1 MNKLLNYSFA
11 EEVANVITHG
21 LAFLASLLMFF
32 YFIDIIP
39 LEYSYGQKTA
49 IIIYSLTLMLM
60 FLSSTLYHAANNP
73 LAKQFLKRLDHCS
86 IYLLIAGTYTPLLTI
101 FIPGTMS
108 IIILAAV
115 WLMAVIGI
123 FFKIFF
129 IGRFKKISIT
139 TYLLMGW
146 LGVLLI
152 NKINKVLDPAGI
164 YLILAGGIAYSVGV
178 VFYINK
184 RIPFNHAIWHCFVIM
199 GALSHCWF
207 IAKYVLQGT

>member
-1 MNKLLNYSFA
+1 MNKLLNYTFA

-21 LAFLASLLMFF
+21 LAFLASLLVFF

-73 LAKQFLKRLDHCS
+73 SVKQFLKRLDHCS

-108 IIILAAV
+108 IIILVAV

-152 NKINKVLDPAGI
+152 NKINKVLDPAGL

-199 GALSHCWF
+199 GAFIHCWF
-207 IAKYVLQGT
+207 IAENVLLVI

>member
-1 MNKLLNYSFA
+1 MDKLLNYTFA

-21 LAFLASLLMFF
+21 LAFLASLLVFF

-60 FLSSTLYHAANNP
+60 FLSSTLYHAVNNP
-73 LAKQFLKRLDHCS
+73 SVKQFLKRLDHCS

-123 FFKIFF
+123 FFKMF
-129 IGRFKKISIT
+129 
-139 TYLLMGW
+139 L
-146 LGVLLI
+146 
-152 NKINKVLDPAGI
+152 
-164 YLILAGGIAYSVGV
+164 
-178 VFYINK
+178 
-184 RIPFNHAIWHCFVIM
+184 
-199 GALSHCWF
+199 
-207 IAKYVLQGT
+207 

>member
-21 LAFLASLLMFF
+21 LAFLASL
-32 YFIDIIP
+32 
-39 LEYSYGQKTA
+39 
-49 IIIYSLTLMLM
+49 LM

-152 NKINKVLDPAGI
+152 NKINKVLDPAGL

>member
-1 MNKLLNYSFA
+1 MNKLLNYTFA

-21 LAFLASLLMFF
+21 LAFLASLLVFF

-73 LAKQFLKRLDHCS
+73 SVKQFLKRLDHCS

-108 IIILAAV
+108 IIILVAV

-152 NKINKVLDPAGI
+152 NKINKVLDPAGL

-184 RIPFNHAIWHCFVIM
+184 HIPFNHAIWHCFVIM
-199 GALSHCWF
+199 GAFIHCWF
-207 IAKYVLQGT
+207 IAENVLLVI

>member
-101 FIPGTMS
+101 FISGTIS

-152 NKINKVLDPAGI
+152 NKINKVLDPAGL

>member
-1 MNKLLNYSFA
+1 MDKLLNYTFA

-21 LAFLASLLMFF
+21 LAFLASLLVFF

-73 LAKQFLKRLDHCS
+73 SVKQFLKRLDHCS

-108 IIILAAV
+108 IIILVAV

-152 NKINKVLDPAGI
+152 NKINKVLDPAGL

-184 RIPFNHAIWHCFVIM
+184 HIPFNHAIWHCFVIM
-199 GALSHCWF
+199 GAFIHCWF
-207 IAKYVLQGT
+207 IAENVLLVI

>member
-21 LAFLASLLMFF
+21 LAFLASLLVFF

-60 FLSSTLYHAANNP
+60 FLSSTLYHAVNNP

-108 IIILAAV
+108 IIILVAV

-152 NKINKVLDPAGI
+152 NKINKVLDPAGL
-164 YLILAGGIAYSVGV
+164 YLILAGGIAYSIGV

-199 GALSHCWF
+199 GAFIHCWF
-207 IAKYVLQGT
+207 IAENVLLVI

>member
-101 FIPGTMS
+101 FISGTIS

-115 WLMAVIGI
+115 WLMAVIG
-123 FFKIFF
+123 
-129 IGRFKKISIT
+129 
-139 TYLLMGW
+139 
-146 LGVLLI
+146 
-152 NKINKVLDPAGI
+152 
-164 YLILAGGIAYSVGV
+164 
-178 VFYINK
+178 
-184 RIPFNHAIWHCFVIM
+184 
-199 GALSHCWF
+199 
-207 IAKYVLQGT
+207 

>member
-1 MNKLLNYSFA
+1 
-11 EEVANVITHG
+11 
-21 LAFLASLLMFF
+21 
-32 YFIDIIP
+32 
-39 LEYSYGQKTA
+39 
-49 IIIYSLTLMLM
+49 MLM
-60 FLSSTLYHAANNP
+60 FLSSTLYHAVNNP

-152 NKINKVLDPAGI
+152 NKINKVLDPAGL
-164 YLILAGGIAYSVGV
+164 YLILAGGIAYSIGV

-199 GALSHCWF
+199 GAFIHCWF
-207 IAKYVLQGT
+207 IAENVLLVI